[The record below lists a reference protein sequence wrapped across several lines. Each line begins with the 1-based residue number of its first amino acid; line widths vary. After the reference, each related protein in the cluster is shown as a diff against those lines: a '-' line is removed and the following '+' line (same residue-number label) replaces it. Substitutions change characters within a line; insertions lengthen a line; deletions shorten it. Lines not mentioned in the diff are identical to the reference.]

1 MANTKPFVVKNGLQ
15 PQSDND
21 TDIGGVNNKFL
32 NAYISNLSGSV
43 SINNSYTL
51 PSADGFGGTALKTD
65 GNGNLFFGSAG
76 GATVDDNVPA
86 AGGIG
91 DLWFDTGTTGE
102 LFIFDGVQWISVND
116 GPDVFVERTF
126 IADGN
131 TTVFDTQ
138 AGATDTN
145 VIVYLNGILIMS
157 GIDYSYSNGIITFT
171 QAPLSN
177 DVITAFIIANVQN
190 VNVDTIGLANHD
202 LIIVDAL
209 GNITL
214 SGDVD
219 MNQNNIIDLADP
231 VDSQDAATKA
241 YVDAA
246 VIGASAP
253 NFGNIQFAVTDN
265 QTIDTTS
272 GDLVLNGFTN
282 IVSVSNDLNVAN
294 DLSVSTLGAQ
304 GELVLVGANKT
315 ITSSNLLSIDTVND
329 RIGIGTTTP
338 EVKLHIDGNSA
349 QEAQIRLEQHNND
362 ADAPDL
368 RIRRSRGTHAAPL
381 ILSANDFMF
390 RLNVDVYDGST
401 YANVGQMY
409 WDNDGTNDNN
419 GTNSIWGIATRSAGT
434 TADRISIDP
443 SGDVNVSGNLDVTG
457 NVTIGGD
464 ITIGDA
470 NTDSIVINSDLSSN
484 IVPDLN
490 DTYSLGTISKAWQ
503 DLYLTESVTFVGNSG
518 ESEIVLGAN
527 LSDALSIKDN
537 VNDIVVID
545 TTVGSLNVSINPP
558 TVLGTSLQIGTSV
571 VVNDI
576 LDEDNMVSNS
586 NSALATQ
593 QSIKA
598 YVDSQIP
605 GGDINFTTDAGSGAV
620 NLATETL
627 TVNGSPNEIVTT
639 GSGQTLTIGL
649 PNDVTITN
657 DLNVGG
663 NLEITGDLTVNGTT
677 TTINTQTLEVGDNKI
692 VLNSDETLAPTQ
704 DAGIEIERGT
714 STNVLLQWN
723 ETSDQW
729 ELTTDGVAYGRILT
743 TIDEGSGNNLD
754 ADTVDGQH
762 YEDIVA
768 EATALAIALG

>member
-1 MANTKPFVVKNGLQ
+1 
-15 PQSDND
+15 
-21 TDIGGVNNKFL
+21 
-32 NAYISNLSGSV
+32 
-43 SINNSYTL
+43 
-51 PSADGFGGTALKTD
+51 
-65 GNGNLFFGSAG
+65 
-76 GATVDDNVPA
+76 
-86 AGGIG
+86 
-91 DLWFDTGTTGE
+91 
-102 LFIFDGVQWISVND
+102 
-116 GPDVFVERTF
+116 
-126 IADGN
+126 
-131 TTVFDTQ
+131 
-138 AGATDTN
+138 
-145 VIVYLNGILIMS
+145 
-157 GIDYSYSNGIITFT
+157 
-171 QAPLSN
+171 
-177 DVITAFIIANVQN
+177 
-190 VNVDTIGLANHD
+190 
-202 LIIVDAL
+202 
-209 GNITL
+209 
-214 SGDVD
+214 
-219 MNQNNIIDLADP
+219 
-231 VDSQDAATKA
+231 
-241 YVDAA
+241 
-246 VIGASAP
+246 
-253 NFGNIQFAVTDN
+253 
-265 QTIDTTS
+265 
-272 GDLVLNGFTN
+272 
-282 IVSVSNDLNVAN
+282 
-294 DLSVSTLGAQ
+294 
-304 GELVLVGANKT
+304 
-315 ITSSNLLSIDTVND
+315 
-329 RIGIGTTTP
+329 
-338 EVKLHIDGNSA
+338 
-349 QEAQIRLEQHNND
+349 
-362 ADAPDL
+362 
-368 RIRRSRGTHAAPL
+368 
-381 ILSANDFMF
+381 
-390 RLNVDVYDGST
+390 
-401 YANVGQMY
+401 
-409 WDNDGTNDNN
+409 
-419 GTNSIWGIATRSAGT
+419 
-434 TADRISIDP
+434 
-443 SGDVNVSGNLDVTG
+443 
-457 NVTIGGD
+457 
-464 ITIGDA
+464 
-470 NTDSIVINSDLSSN
+470 
-484 IVPDLN
+484 
-490 DTYSLGTISKAWQ
+490 
-503 DLYLTESVTFVGNSG
+503 LYLTESVTFVGNSG

>member
-1 MANTKPFVVKNGLQ
+1 
-15 PQSDND
+15 
-21 TDIGGVNNKFL
+21 
-32 NAYISNLSGSV
+32 
-43 SINNSYTL
+43 
-51 PSADGFGGTALKTD
+51 
-65 GNGNLFFGSAG
+65 
-76 GATVDDNVPA
+76 
-86 AGGIG
+86 
-91 DLWFDTGTTGE
+91 
-102 LFIFDGVQWISVND
+102 
-116 GPDVFVERTF
+116 
-126 IADGN
+126 
-131 TTVFDTQ
+131 
-138 AGATDTN
+138 
-145 VIVYLNGILIMS
+145 
-157 GIDYSYSNGIITFT
+157 
-171 QAPLSN
+171 
-177 DVITAFIIANVQN
+177 
-190 VNVDTIGLANHD
+190 
-202 LIIVDAL
+202 
-209 GNITL
+209 
-214 SGDVD
+214 
-219 MNQNNIIDLADP
+219 
-231 VDSQDAATKA
+231 
-241 YVDAA
+241 
-246 VIGASAP
+246 
-253 NFGNIQFAVTDN
+253 
-265 QTIDTTS
+265 
-272 GDLVLNGFTN
+272 LVLNGFTN

-457 NVTIGGD
+457 NITIGGD